1 MVTLWTDR
9 EKSSMG
15 FLSKLFGEKKKVHPV
30 SVNDENFKQEVLE
43 SELPVMLDVWGPS
56 CVHCTRLE
64 PIIVRLATKYE
75 GKIKVAE
82 MNAASARKTSGSLGV
97 RGTPTV
103 IYFKDGK
110 IIERVSG
117 FRGELYHMEIIE
129 TEFLGEPRDDDSS
142 S

>member
-1 MVTLWTDR
+1 
-9 EKSSMG
+9 MG
-15 FLSKLFGEKKKVHPV
+15 FLSKLFEEKKKVQPV
-30 SVNDENFKQEVLE
+30 SVNDENFRQEVLE

-56 CVHCTRLE
+56 CAHCTRLE
-64 PIIVRLATKYE
+64 PIILRLAAKYE
-75 GKIKVAE
+75 GKVKVAE
-82 MNAASARKTSGSLGV
+82 MNAGSAPMTSGSLGV

-129 TEFLGEPRDDDSS
+129 TEFLGHGDGEDQA
-142 S
+142 